1 MITDNPK
8 SSTREQSPLEN
19 TRQWF
24 ESIVLGLNLCPFA
37 HKPNRQGLIDF
48 VLSSADREEEVLL
61 DLQSQMQRLD
71 QTPPN
76 QLETVVLIVPD
87 CLQDFMDYNQ
97 FLDWVD
103 GLIAEYNWQGV
114 YQVASFHPDYCF
126 AGNAPEDNENLTN
139 RAPYPLLHIIREDS
153 MTKALESFPDSDRI
167 PETNIE
173 RVCALTDDERAA
185 LFPYLKS

>member
-1 MITDNPK
+1 MTDNAK
-8 SSTREQSPLEN
+8 TSTREQSPLEN

-24 ESIVLGLNLCPFA
+24 ESVVLGLNLCPFA